1 MSGIFNPI
9 LFDHPL
15 PKNSDMHPT
24 VKNNKAIR
32 RIANAPTAEQRN
44 KWESAANIRGQIL
57 GVTLLPHPGLGAI
70 VGIAYNKNAYRVT
83 VGQFPTC
90 TCPDFVNMA
99 VSAIGGRQQYI
110 NCKHLYYLYR
120 SFARWISKRT
130 SSSMHQVIA
139 SVR

>member
-1 MSGIFNPI
+1 MR
-9 LFDHPL
+9 
-15 PKNSDMHPT
+15 
-24 VKNNKAIR
+24 NNRAIW

-44 KWESAANIRGQIL
+44 KWESVAKIRGQIL

-70 VGIAYNKNAYRVT
+70 VELETAIAYNKNAYRVT

-99 VSAIGGRQQYI
+99 VSAIGGRQQYV

-120 SFARWISKRT
+120 YFCKMDIQKDKFIHAPSYSFNEVKELLVQGGMITLPK
-130 SSSMHQVIA
+130 
-139 SVR
+139 